1 MSSRAPCLWNDVGSV
16 VGNVPR
22 GHYPASIR
30 AERHG
35 PIGDGPVASRRREH
49 DEDPSAGVGS
59 ARPTPWRRPPTKRST
74 PSSRRSTTTTG
85 RRSSAS
91 PREST
96 PAAIREAGVKGRVNG
111 TLESIA
117 VVLADACLAD
127 CIEQLGDHS
136 DNPTSDQLREVLP
149 GLVERHGVA
158 CTRLM
163 LATTVVGEAPAS
175 AIVRDL
181 LKHDD
186 DVKLPPMEPRPIPPV
201 VRRQARVRRRARG
214 RQGQAPRA
222 EAAPPGRGPRPP
234 RAISPR
240 PPSPLNRLR
249 GLSRRN

>member
-1 MSSRAPCLWNDVGSV
+1 MKTRLQSLGLLDRALAATTD
-16 VGNVPR
+16 
-22 GHYPASIR
+22 
-30 AERHG
+30 AE
-35 PIGDGPVASRRREH
+35 IEALVAALDDDHREAV
-49 DEDPSAGVGS
+49 ERLAEGI
-59 ARPTPWRRPPTKRST
+59 
-74 PSSRRSTTTTG
+74 
-85 RRSSAS
+85 
-91 PREST
+91 T
-96 PAAIREAGVKGRVNG
+96 PAAIRDAGVKGRVNG

-149 GLVERHGVA
+149 GLIERHGLE

-201 VRRQARVRRRARG
+201 VETKRGSDAEREAVKAKRRELKLRRQAEARAR
-214 RQGQAPRA
+214 REQSARDKHHH
-222 EAAPPGRGPRPP
+222 
-234 RAISPR
+234 
-240 PPSPLNRLR
+240 
-249 GLSRRN
+249 

>member
-1 MSSRAPCLWNDVGSV
+1 MKTRLQSLGLLDRALAATTD
-16 VGNVPR
+16 
-22 GHYPASIR
+22 
-30 AERHG
+30 AE
-35 PIGDGPVASRRREH
+35 IEALVAALDDDHREAV
-49 DEDPSAGVGS
+49 ERLAEGI
-59 ARPTPWRRPPTKRST
+59 
-74 PSSRRSTTTTG
+74 
-85 RRSSAS
+85 
-91 PREST
+91 T

-149 GLVERHGVA
+149 GLIERHGLA

-186 DVKLPPMEPRPIPPV
+186 DVKLPPMEPRPLPPV
-201 VRRQARVRRRARG
+201 VDVKRGSDAEREAVKAKRRELKLRRQAEARAR
-214 RQGQAPRA
+214 REQSERD
-222 EAAPPGRGPRPP
+222 RHHH
-234 RAISPR
+234 
-240 PPSPLNRLR
+240 
-249 GLSRRN
+249 